1 MTSVDEVRY
10 LRTEA
15 SMAFPHGRLLALRGG
30 SLHVLAPDGWD
41 RVARTASGARSISR
55 VEAEDWCES
64 EGWDL
69 DLLDEVPV

>member
-15 SMAFPHGRLLALRGG
+15 SMAFPRGRLLALRGE

-64 EGWDL
+64 EGWNL
-69 DLLDEVPV
+69 DLLDAVPY